1 MKKEEECCRQRHKHL
16 RHPRR
21 KRDLKMVFR
30 NTILQYN
37 LNIEYKIV
45 QKRVMRYATIRFI
58 SSFIEQAEAA
68 GVNKGSM

>member
-1 MKKEEECCRQRHKHL
+1 
-16 RHPRR
+16 
-21 KRDLKMVFR
+21 MVFR

-45 QKRVMRYATIRFI
+45 QKRVIRYATIRFI